1 MGCQMLPQPCT
12 SCLKTGSLASTT
24 IQAYKS
30 SKTNWPGLFSRRGK
44 TVQLLFSRWEL
55 KEICHHRILGAAT
68 QSIFLSIYCRTHHGS
83 LLEHEAFF
91 GRLHRKSLSNTLQTY
106 FGSFC
111 RNFFSEKREVCA
123 RELFTEGRRSYLWIH
138 RTSVEGLE
146 VMVMMM
152 MMYIVNDGLR
162 SFCSFVIK

>member
-1 MGCQMLPQPCT
+1 MRCQIFPQPCT

-83 LLEHEAFF
+83 LIEHEAFF
-91 GRLHRKSLSNTLQTY
+91 GFILWAASQKILVKYLANLFWEFLQEFLFRKERSLCKRTLYRRTEIIFMDSQNK
-106 FGSFC
+106 C
-111 RNFFSEKREVCA
+111 RGFRGAGDDDDVYCK
-123 RELFTEGRRSYLWIH
+123 
-138 RTSVEGLE
+138 
-146 VMVMMM
+146 
-152 MMYIVNDGLR
+152 
-162 SFCSFVIK
+162 